1 MSAQQANTGTKRASL
16 GKFLKSAR
24 AELKK
29 VNWPNKQELKTHTT
43 VVIIVCAIAAVA
55 IWILDSVFGLGLS
68 LII

>member
-1 MSAQQANTGTKRASL
+1 MSAQQASTTTKKASL
-16 GKFLKSAR
+16 GKFLKSAK

-43 VVIIVCAIAAVA
+43 VVIIVCAAAA
-55 IWILDSVFGLGLS
+55 AGIWVLDSVFGLGLS

>member
-1 MSAQQANTGTKRASL
+1 MGAQQASTTGKRASL

-43 VVIIVCAIAAVA
+43 VVIFVCALATVA
-55 IWILDSVFGLGLS
+55 LWILDSVFGLGLS

>member
-1 MSAQQANTGTKRASL
+1 MSAQQANTSTKRAIL

-43 VVIIVCAIAAVA
+43 VVIIVCALAAAA

>member
-1 MSAQQANTGTKRASL
+1 MSAQQANTTTKRASL

-29 VNWPNKQELKTHTT
+29 VNWPSKQELKTHTT
-43 VVIIVCAIAAVA
+43 VVIIVCALAAAA

>member
-1 MSAQQANTGTKRASL
+1 MAAQQTANAGKKAGL

-29 VNWPNKQELKTHTT
+29 VNWPNKEELKNHTT
-43 VVIIVCAIAAVA
+43 VVIIVCLMATVA
-55 IWILDSVFGLGLS
+55 LWVLDTIFGLGLS

>member
-1 MSAQQANTGTKRASL
+1 MSAQQAGTETKRGSL
-16 GKFLKSAR
+16 GKFLKSTK

-43 VVIIVCAIAAVA
+43 VVIIVCALATAAL
-55 IWILDSVFGLGLS
+55 WILDSVFGLGLS